1 MAFLVWH
8 KRIVPATMV
17 VIALLF
23 TEKAIGLAREA
34 TARDAVQ
41 PSIAPPTTASPSW
54 SSPSAATTMAVPAS
68 TPVIVPGEL
77 QLLQDLR
84 RRRQLLDE
92 RERMLDQRADLL
104 RSTQL
109 KLEARL
115 DELIVLQKKLE
126 QLENDRRA
134 HDNENWTGLVKTY
147 EDMKPKD
154 AAAIFDVLD
163 MHILLEVLDRMED
176 RKAAAVLAD
185 MLPERARIAT
195 QLLAQKRTRQDGT
208 ALAVPASDQHS

>member
-1 MAFLVWH
+1 MALFSWH

-34 TARDAVQ
+34 TARDAAQ
-41 PSIAPPTTASPSW
+41 PVAIGQSGAPSSQPATAAPSGSPS
-54 SSPSAATTMAVPAS
+54 SVPVVA
-68 TPVIVPGEL
+68 PGEL

-84 RRRQLLDE
+84 KRRQQLDE
-92 RERMLDQRADLL
+92 RERDLDQRADLL
-104 RSTQL
+104 RSAQM

-115 DELIVLQKKLE
+115 DQLSSLQKQLE
-126 QLENDRRA
+126 QLEQQRRA
-134 HDNENWTGLVKTY
+134 RDGENWTGLVKTY

-154 AAAIFDVLD
+154 AAAIFDALD
-163 MHILLEVLDRMED
+163 MHVLLEVLDRMED
-176 RKAAAVLAD
+176 RKAAAILAD

-195 QLLAQKRTRQDGT
+195 QMLAQKRTRQD
-208 ALAVPASDQHS
+208 AASLPEQHG